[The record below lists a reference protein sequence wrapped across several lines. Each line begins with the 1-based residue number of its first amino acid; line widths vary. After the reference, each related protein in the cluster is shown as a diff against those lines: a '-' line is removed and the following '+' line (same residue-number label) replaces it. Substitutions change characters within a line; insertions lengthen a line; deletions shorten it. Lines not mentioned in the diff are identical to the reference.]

1 MSDDGEAFSVEGIPQ
16 RDSPVTF
23 AKQYLSYFPG
33 EVACFTGEEA
43 TALANKGVLVPPA
56 VPPANVDVPNVSQ
69 NGSVLNCT
77 DGNWTGEPTSYAF
90 QWKRGA
96 TNVGTN
102 AASYTVVAADV
113 GATLTCV
120 VTATNAHGSTV
131 APASNGVVV
140 TTPPAWTPARLRGGQ
155 IVDTVAFLASINAI
169 TNGSMAITINGNVV
183 QGVLTDFSGL
193 GTMPLVAAAI
203 GGMLGGATVCRCTW
217 LGSMF
222 EIDTTRTG
230 TAATLTYA
238 SAPASGTDIS
248 ALCHFTA
255 ATGAALTQGATA

>member
-1 MSDDGEAFSVEGIPQ
+1 MPVEGIPP
-16 RDSPVTF
+16 RNSPVTF
-23 AKQYLSYFPG
+23 AKQYASYFPG
-33 EVACFTGEEA
+33 EVAAFTGEEA

-90 QWKRGA
+90 QWKRGG

-102 AASYTVVAADV
+102 AASYAVVAADV

-120 VTATNAHGSTV
+120 VTATNAHGSTA

-140 TTPPAWTPARLRGGQ
+140 TTPPAWTPAVLTSGVIADQ
-155 IVDTVAFLASINAI
+155 ATFLTTIDAIN
-169 TNGSMAITINGNVV
+169 NGSMAITINGAVV
-183 QGVLTDFSGL
+183 QGVPSDFTGL
-193 GTMPLVAAAI
+193 NSMPLVAAAL
-203 GGMLGGATVCRCTW
+203 GGMLGGSTVVRCAWVSASNHFT
-217 LGSMF
+217 
-222 EIDTTRTG
+222 ITTTRTG
-230 TAATLTYA
+230 TAATIGYA
-238 SAPASGTDIS
+238 SAPTSGTDIS

-255 ATGAALTQGATA
+255 VTGAALTQGATG